1 MKYFFPLLVLLFMF
15 MGQAQAQ
22 ALTINELQ
30 AQFSKQAVIRAEF
43 RQTRQIKGLTQP
55 LRSSGEMLISR
66 EKGLWWQ
73 QKTPFVLTLLL
84 DEQRMMQQVAG
95 ERPQVIT
102 AQSNPQMFQFNH
114 LLRSLFQADRSV
126 LEANFTL
133 TFRDKQHGEWVML
146 LQPKTSPL
154 DKVFNAITLE
164 GKDYLNQIVLDD
176 RQGDRTEIVFSEQ
189 RAAPA
194 TLTHDEQQRFVY

>member
-1 MKYFFPLLVLLFMF
+1 MKYFFPLLVLLFML
-15 MGQAQAQ
+15 MGQEQAQ
-22 ALTINELQ
+22 ALTLDELQ
-30 AQFSKQAVIRAEF
+30 AQFSQQSVIRAEF

-55 LRSSGEMLISR
+55 LRSSGEILISR

-84 DEQRMMQQVAG
+84 DEQRMVQQVADQ
-95 ERPQVIT
+95 RPQVIT

-133 TFRDKQHGEWVML
+133 TFRDRQHGEWTVL

-176 RQGDRTEIVFSEQ
+176 RQGDRTEIVFSDQ
-189 RAAPA
+189 RATPA
-194 TLTHDEQQRFVY
+194 TLTNDEQQRFVY

>member
-1 MKYFFPLLVLLFMF
+1 MKYFFPLLVLLFML
-15 MGQAQAQ
+15 MGQEQAQ
-22 ALTINELQ
+22 ALTLNELQ
-30 AQFSKQAVIRAEF
+30 EHFSQQAVIRAEF

-55 LRSSGEMLISR
+55 LLSSGEILISR

-126 LEANFTL
+126 LEANFIL

-146 LQPKTSPL
+146 LRPKTSPL
-154 DKVFNAITLE
+154 DKVFNTITLE
-164 GKDYLNQIVLDD
+164 GKDYLDQIVLDD
-176 RQGDRTEIVFSEQ
+176 RQGDRTEIVFSDQ

-194 TLTHDEQQRFVY
+194 TLTNDEQQRFVY